1 MDPRRLASD
10 FHINIHHGFYRN
22 GSMGDAMSDMS
33 IVLEALEMCRDYFD
47 KRADSVDG
55 DYGIPEPNKEMVLWA
70 TVENAIKELEKSNG

>member
-1 MDPRRLASD
+1 MT
-10 FHINIHHGFYRN
+10 
-22 GSMGDAMSDMS
+22 DMS